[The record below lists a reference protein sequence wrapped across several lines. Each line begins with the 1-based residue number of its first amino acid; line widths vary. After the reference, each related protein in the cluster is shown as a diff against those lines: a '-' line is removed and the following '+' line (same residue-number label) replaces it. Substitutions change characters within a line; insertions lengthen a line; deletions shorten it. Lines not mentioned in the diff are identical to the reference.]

1 MEDPKPIYLTL
12 EQITSVADDYIA
24 LDSKAQM
31 KTRNGMPSEL
41 YINCHIL
48 NCSINMNELAP
59 QQDELGGYTQ
69 DSLIGIAKSC
79 APHYGRTPEDLV
91 SAFNRCM
98 GLEFY
103 DADRRADI
111 ERQWAELLS
120 S

>member
-1 MEDPKPIYLTL
+1 MEDSKPIYLTL
-12 EQITSVADDYIA
+12 EQITPLADDYIA

-31 KTRNGMPSEL
+31 KFRNGMSREL

-48 NCSINMNELAP
+48 NCFINMNDLAP
-59 QQDELGGYTQ
+59 QQDERGTYTQ
-69 DSLIGIAKSC
+69 ESLLSIAKSC
-79 APHYGRTPEDLV
+79 APHYGRTPEELV

-103 DADRRADI
+103 DADKRADI